1 MGLLSTGNLF
11 DSLCEMPASLIRASS
26 WRPWVIVIKC
36 RYMAKSGDTVISVT
50 EENRVIK
57 EVREVMEE
65 GLLDYRGSSKL
76 SICPE

>member
-1 MGLLSTGNLF
+1 M
-11 DSLCEMPASLIRASS
+11 
-26 WRPWVIVIKC
+26 IVIKC

-65 GLLDYRGSSKL
+65 GLRITGGSSKL